1 MSETGTGYRSVD
13 WRRIVVES
21 LAVVLSIL
29 LAFGI
34 DAWWDTSREAARE
47 QELLAGLLSDFRA
60 SRPGLDSRRELA
72 ERMAIGTS
80 LFRDVAESSAGERTV
95 EVPDSLILA
104 VLGGPTYEPD
114 TNTLDAALA
123 SGEIELVRSAEL
135 RAELA
140 TWRRTLADNLED
152 EREVRRLTNE
162 QLAPELARSL
172 KLGPYFDGLL
182 AWSGGDPY
190 AAGRLIV
197 ERDGPGPAQGAVSL
211 VLSKELAGLVATR
224 KFYVEFTAANLTE
237 LLASLDRIIGLIESE
252 LR

>member
-1 MSETGTGYRSVD
+1 MAEPQTGYRSID

-34 DAWWDTSREAARE
+34 DAWWDTYREASRE

-60 SRPGLDSRRELA
+60 SRPGLDSRRDLA
-72 ERMAIGTS
+72 ERMSVGTS
-80 LFRDVAESSAGERTV
+80 LFRDLAEASAGARAV

-104 VLGGPTYEPD
+104 ALGGPTYEPD

-123 SGEIELVRSAEL
+123 SGELELIRSAEL

-162 QLAPELARSL
+162 QLAPELAHSL
-172 KLGPYFDGLL
+172 SLGPYFDGLL

-197 ERDGPGPAQGAVSL
+197 ERDGPGPTPGSVSL
-211 VLSKELAGLVATR
+211 VLSKEVVGLLATR

-237 LLASLDRIIGLIESE
+237 LLASLDRLTALIERE